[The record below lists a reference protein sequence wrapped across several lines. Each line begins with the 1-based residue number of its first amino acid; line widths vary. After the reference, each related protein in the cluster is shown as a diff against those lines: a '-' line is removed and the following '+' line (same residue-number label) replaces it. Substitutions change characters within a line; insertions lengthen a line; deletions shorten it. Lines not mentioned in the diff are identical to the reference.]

1 MKVEGYKVIR
11 INIELT
17 EKEAKWLKDYL
28 QNWPYPDQEEVNP
41 EYRENLFNAI
51 RSQGIV

>member
-1 MKVEGYKVIR
+1 MKVEGRKVVR

-17 EKEAKWLKDYL
+17 GEEAKWLKDYL
-28 QNWPYPDQEEVNP
+28 QNWSYPDQEEEYQ

-51 RSQGIV
+51 RSQGII